1 MCSLCR
7 SMQKKAMMLLVV
19 LGEVDLKEEERG
31 RRGSAGSYLLSM
43 SRMMSTDTSSLNDPR
58 LNLLRHL
65 YSSHNGGP
73 LFTHATQIV
82 VLKHCR
88 NI

>member
-1 MCSLCR
+1 VGIIKNARQFNESAIAEEGMCSLCR

-43 SRMMSTDTSSLNDPR
+43 SRMMSTDTSS
-58 LNLLRHL
+58 
-65 YSSHNGGP
+65 
-73 LFTHATQIV
+73 
-82 VLKHCR
+82 
-88 NI
+88 